1 MNRAPV
7 IAAVVALA
15 VSVACQ
21 PTQRQPQ
28 IRLNSEH
35 MEFTITSDPIPPRAR
50 ELGGNRYKVIIR
62 DRDTRQPLD
71 GGEGQI
77 YAQNRDGLRAYAP
90 LERGEE
96 LGTYYASLHFVTAG
110 DWAMAVRFRRDS
122 TQPLEKVDWM
132 QQVFAPTDE
141 R

>member
-1 MNRAPV
+1 MKRLLTFGLV
-7 IAAVVALA
+7 LA
-15 VSVACQ
+15 VSVACR
-21 PTQRQPQ
+21 PEPREPM

-35 MEFTITSDPIPPRAR
+35 MEFTITGDPMPPRAR
-50 ELGGNRYKVIIR
+50 ELGGNRFKVVIR
-62 DRDTRQPLD
+62 DRETRQPLD

-77 YAQNRDGLRAYAP
+77 YAQNRDGLRSYAP

-122 TQPLEKVDWM
+122 TQALEKVDWM
-132 QQVFAPTDE
+132 QQVFAATDE
-141 R
+141 RQ

>member
-1 MNRAPV
+1 
-7 IAAVVALA
+7 
-15 VSVACQ
+15 
-21 PTQRQPQ
+21 
-28 IRLNSEH
+28 LNSEH

>member
-1 MNRAPV
+1 MTRALGWGLTLLLT
-7 IAAVVALA
+7 AA
-15 VSVACQ
+15 ACQ
-21 PTQRQPQ
+21 PERRQPQ

-62 DRDTRQPLD
+62 DRETRQPLD
-71 GGEGQI
+71 GGQGQI
-77 YAQNRDGLRAYAP
+77 YATSRDGMNSYTP

-96 LGTYYASLHFVTAG
+96 LGTYYANMHFVTAG

-122 TQPLEKVDWM
+122 TSALEKVEWM
-132 QQVFAPTDE
+132 QQVMAAAGE
-141 R
+141 RE